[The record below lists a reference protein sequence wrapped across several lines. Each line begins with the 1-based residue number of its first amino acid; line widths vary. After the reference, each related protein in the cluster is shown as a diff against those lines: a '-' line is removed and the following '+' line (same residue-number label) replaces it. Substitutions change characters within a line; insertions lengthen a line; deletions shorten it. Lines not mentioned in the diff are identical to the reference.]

1 MPSVP
6 PCRLRRLLTGS
17 VVPLLAVGCAY
28 LLIPAFGHAIW
39 YDESYS
45 VALTSHGWSGI
56 WNLGSLDVHPIG
68 YYMLLNLVRLVF
80 GEHVVA
86 YRLMSAAASCALVV
100 AGYAMMRRDWGACA
114 ARLFAALAC
123 FAPPF
128 MRMAFQIRMY
138 SWAVL
143 AVTMCFL
150 FAMRICIKARGS
162 GPVRVTEWIGFA
174 LFSLAGAYLHY
185 YAVLVVTIINAIVLA
200 ASGRRDIP
208 LRYAL
213 WTEDAW
219 WDQRALP
226 AYLDR
231 VRVCHSWDM
240 AVQSDTRQVVVI
252 RSLPAGPAG
261 EARPGNGEVKLGGF
275 MRGLSG
281 RKSLREH
288 RVFVRPYDQDVGRVG
303 LRRASV
309 DVVVAPSC

>member
-1 MPSVP
+1 MHQTQASSDLASSGIGRPSRSP
-6 PCRLRRLLTGS
+6 LPCRPCLLRRLLTGS
-17 VVPLLAVGCAY
+17 VFPLLAVGCAY

-80 GEHVVA
+80 GEHVVV
-86 YRLMSAAASCALVV
+86 YRLMSEASC
-100 AGYAMMRRDWGACA
+100 
-114 ARLFAALAC
+114 
-123 FAPPF
+123 
-128 MRMAFQIRMY
+128 
-138 SWAVL
+138 
-143 AVTMCFL
+143 
-150 FAMRICIKARGS
+150 
-162 GPVRVTEWIGFA
+162 A
-174 LFSLAGAYLHY
+174 LFSLAGAYRHY

-288 RVFVRPYDQDVGRVG
+288 RVFVRPYDHETWAVWVFDV
-303 LRRASV
+303 RR
-309 DVVVAPSC
+309 

>member
-1 MPSVP
+1 MPADYIVK
-6 PCRLRRLLTGS
+6 
-17 VVPLLAVGCAY
+17 AVGGNVHRNAV
-28 LLIPAFGHAIW
+28 IVSDSPRI
-39 YDESYS
+39 
-45 VALTSHGWSGI
+45 
-56 WNLGSLDVHPIG
+56 LG
-68 YYMLLNLVRLVF
+68 
-80 GEHVVA
+80 
-86 YRLMSAAASCALVV
+86 
-100 AGYAMMRRDWGACA
+100 
-114 ARLFAALAC
+114 
-123 FAPPF
+123 
-128 MRMAFQIRMY
+128 
-138 SWAVL
+138 
-143 AVTMCFL
+143 
-150 FAMRICIKARGS
+150 
-162 GPVRVTEWIGFA
+162 
-174 LFSLAGAYLHY
+174 
-185 YAVLVVTIINAIVLA
+185 VLA

-309 DVVVAPSC
+309 DVVVVAPSCRLCPVPGAALTWSWARLGFADGRA

>member
-1 MPSVP
+1 M
-6 PCRLRRLLTGS
+6 
-17 VVPLLAVGCAY
+17 
-28 LLIPAFGHAIW
+28 
-39 YDESYS
+39 
-45 VALTSHGWSGI
+45 
-56 WNLGSLDVHPIG
+56 
-68 YYMLLNLVRLVF
+68 
-80 GEHVVA
+80 
-86 YRLMSAAASCALVV
+86 
-100 AGYAMMRRDWGACA
+100 
-114 ARLFAALAC
+114 
-123 FAPPF
+123 
-128 MRMAFQIRMY
+128 
-138 SWAVL
+138 
-143 AVTMCFL
+143 
-150 FAMRICIKARGS
+150 
-162 GPVRVTEWIGFA
+162 
-174 LFSLAGAYLHY
+174 
-185 YAVLVVTIINAIVLA
+185 LA

-261 EARPGNGEVKLGGF
+261 EARPGNGEGKLGGF
-275 MRGLSG
+275 PA

-309 DVVVAPSC
+309 DVVVTPPC

>member
-1 MPSVP
+1 MTLIRLIDYPLMGEGARNIYDPANDMPADYIVK
-6 PCRLRRLLTGS
+6 
-17 VVPLLAVGCAY
+17 AVGGNVHRNAV
-28 LLIPAFGHAIW
+28 IVSDSPRI
-39 YDESYS
+39 
-45 VALTSHGWSGI
+45 
-56 WNLGSLDVHPIG
+56 LG
-68 YYMLLNLVRLVF
+68 
-80 GEHVVA
+80 
-86 YRLMSAAASCALVV
+86 
-100 AGYAMMRRDWGACA
+100 
-114 ARLFAALAC
+114 
-123 FAPPF
+123 
-128 MRMAFQIRMY
+128 
-138 SWAVL
+138 
-143 AVTMCFL
+143 
-150 FAMRICIKARGS
+150 
-162 GPVRVTEWIGFA
+162 
-174 LFSLAGAYLHY
+174 
-185 YAVLVVTIINAIVLA
+185 VLA

-208 LRYAL
+208 LRYAW

-231 VRVCHSWDM
+231 VRVCRSWDM

-309 DVVVAPSC
+309 DVVVAPSCRLCPVPGAVLTWSWARLGFADGRA

>member
-1 MPSVP
+1 MPADYIVK
-6 PCRLRRLLTGS
+6 
-17 VVPLLAVGCAY
+17 AVGGNVHRNAV
-28 LLIPAFGHAIW
+28 IVSDSPRI
-39 YDESYS
+39 
-45 VALTSHGWSGI
+45 
-56 WNLGSLDVHPIG
+56 LG
-68 YYMLLNLVRLVF
+68 
-80 GEHVVA
+80 
-86 YRLMSAAASCALVV
+86 
-100 AGYAMMRRDWGACA
+100 
-114 ARLFAALAC
+114 
-123 FAPPF
+123 
-128 MRMAFQIRMY
+128 
-138 SWAVL
+138 
-143 AVTMCFL
+143 
-150 FAMRICIKARGS
+150 
-162 GPVRVTEWIGFA
+162 
-174 LFSLAGAYLHY
+174 
-185 YAVLVVTIINAIVLA
+185 VLA

-231 VRVCHSWDM
+231 VSVCPSWDM

-309 DVVVAPSC
+309 DVVVTPPC